1 MAELFAKF
9 EVNKTPWWPRVA
21 HLVGGSC
28 ALHLV
33 LTACVLYIP
42 GLRSAFNLAGAFQGV
57 GYVSEDYQKTVIG
70 ERAQI
75 IEFPQERFRYP
86 EGYFNNGQQ
95 PVILDQGGM
104 PVIVQQYTPP
114 PLRLPRYRAPRPLPV
129 QKATPEASP
138 TPQPSPSP
146 ANANNA
152 STVAGKDT
160 KADEKK
166 TPAELEHDKKLDQIA
181 AQTGIQR
188 PKAINKKPFTDWLAN
203 ANKMKESGALD
214 LTGTIEL
221 VAEADREPDG
231 KLSNVEITQK
241 TGDPRLSELA
251 KDLIAALSDSGVLE
265 FLNGTEHLVLTLKLD
280 STDVAA
286 SVMTEM
292 SSEDE
297 ASKKAQGYS
306 SLISTSS
313 LFKIGGDEAAEIYK
327 NTKVSSN
334 GKQIILSFSM
344 PRQTAGDMLKKQL
357 PTS

>member
-33 LTACVLYIP
+33 LAACVLYIP

-57 GYVSEDYQKTVIG
+57 GYVNEDYQKTIIG

-75 IEFPQERFRYP
+75 LEFPQERFQYP
-86 EGYFNNGQQ
+86 EGYFSNGEQQ
-95 PVILDQGGM
+95 AFVDPNGAPI
-104 PVIVQQYTPP
+104 IVQQYTPP
-114 PLRLPRYRAPRPLPV
+114 PPVRLPRYRAPRPMPTP
-129 QKATPEASP
+129 KATPDASPSPEASP
-138 TPQPSPSP
+138 TP
-146 ANANNA
+146 AA
-152 STVAGKDT
+152 SVADK
-160 KADEKK
+160 KADEKKK
-166 TPAELEHDKKLDQIA
+166 TPAELEHDQKLDQIA
-181 AQTGIQR
+181 AQSGVQR

-214 LTGTIEL
+214 LTGTIEM
-221 VAEADREPDG
+221 VAEADREADG
-231 KLSNVEITQK
+231 KLTNVEITQK
-241 TGDPRLSELA
+241 TGDPRLTELA
-251 KDLIAALSDSGVLE
+251 KDLIAALSDSGALE
-265 FLNGTEHLVLTLKLD
+265 FLGGTEHLILTLKLD
-280 STDVAA
+280 NTDVAA
-286 SVMTEM
+286 SVTTEM

-297 ASKKAQGYS
+297 ATKKAEGYS
-306 SLISTSS
+306 SLINASS
-313 LFKIGGDEAAEIYK
+313 LFKIGGDQAAEIYK

-334 GKQIILSFSM
+334 GKQIVLSFTM

>member
-57 GYVSEDYQKTVIG
+57 GYVSEDYQKTIIG

-75 IEFPQERFRYP
+75 IEFPHERFQYP
-86 EGYFNNGQQ
+86 EGYFSNGEQQ
-95 PVILDQGGM
+95 AFVDPNGA

-114 PLRLPRYRAPRPLPV
+114 PAPVRMPRYRAPRPLPLP
-129 QKATPEASP
+129 KATPAASPSPEASP
-138 TPQPSPSP
+138 AP
-146 ANANNA
+146 AA
-152 STVAGKDT
+152 TVADKGK
-160 KADEKK
+160 KPDEKK

-181 AQTGIQR
+181 AQSGVQR

-214 LTGTIEL
+214 LSGTIEL
-221 VAEADREPDG
+221 VAEADREADG
-231 KLSNVEITQK
+231 KLTNVEITQK
-241 TGDPRLSELA
+241 TGDPKLTELA
-251 KDLIAALSDSGVLE
+251 KDLIAALSDSGALE
-265 FLNGTEHLVLTLKLD
+265 FLGGTEHLTLTLKLD
-280 STDVAA
+280 NTDVAA
-286 SVMTEM
+286 SVTTEM
-292 SSEDE
+292 TSEDE

-313 LFKIGGDEAAEIYK
+313 LFKIGGDEAAAIYK
-327 NTKVSSN
+327 NTKVSAN

-344 PRQTAGDMLKKQL
+344 PRQTAGEMLKKQI
-357 PTS
+357 PTG

>member
-57 GYVSEDYQKTVIG
+57 GYVSEDYQKTHIG
-70 ERAQI
+70 ERAQL
-75 IEFPQERFRYP
+75 IEFPHERFQYP
-86 EGYFNNGQQ
+86 EGYFSNGEQQ
-95 PVILDQGGM
+95 AYVNQNGAPI
-104 PVIVQQYTPP
+104 IVQQYTPPPP
-114 PLRLPRYRAPRPLPV
+114 PLRLPRYRAPRPLPTPN
-129 QKATPEASP
+129 ATPEASP
-138 TPQPSPSP
+138 TPQASPTP
-146 ANANNA
+146 AA
-152 STVAGKDT
+152 TVAGKDKKT
-160 KADEKK
+160 DEKK

-181 AQTGIQR
+181 AQNGVQR

-214 LTGTIEL
+214 LTGTIEI
-221 VAEADREPDG
+221 VAEADRQSDG
-231 KLSNVEITQK
+231 KLINVEVTQK
-241 TGDPRLSELA
+241 TGDTQLTQLA
-251 KDLIAALSDSGVLE
+251 YDLISALSDSGVLE
-265 FLNGTEHLVLTLKLD
+265 FLGGTDHLILTLKLD
-280 STDVAA
+280 NTDVAA
-286 SVMTEM
+286 SVTTEM

-297 ASKKAQGYS
+297 ASRKAQGYS

-313 LFKIGGDEAAEIYK
+313 LFKIGGDEAAAIYK
-327 NTKVSSN
+327 NTKVSAN